1 MSVWKKLPY
10 PAHVVYL
17 TSEQECSQEVVDA
30 KDKEVQ
36 NLIDNKVFK
45 VVPYTGQKTISSKWV
60 FTEKYKQN
68 GEKR

>member
-45 VVPYTGQKTISSKWV
+45 VVPYTGQKTIL
-60 FTEKYKQN
+60 
-68 GEKR
+68 